1 MPNETFKYK
10 SLFISDVHLGM
21 NGIRVNEL
29 ISFLKD
35 NTAENI
41 FIVGDFIDGL
51 ELKYKWRWDAEYFVL
66 IQKLLRQIRK
76 GTKIVYI
83 VGNHDYF
90 MENFIDHDLF
100 GVNVCMEYEYNNDI
114 LILHG
119 HQFDGLLGKIK
130 WLQSLGSHGYS
141 IILNMNLI
149 LNKYRA
155 KFGFPRYPLSQLIKS
170 KIKSAVNY
178 MNDYESLVVDYAKS
192 KGYNKVITGHI
203 HNPCYKIVDNIHYY
217 NTGDWVEN
225 ASVIVEHFDGK
236 LELIK

>member
-1 MPNETFKYK
+1 MSNNGFKYR
-10 SLFISDVHLGM
+10 SIFISDVHLGM
-21 NGIRVNEL
+21 KGTRVNDL
-29 ISFLKD
+29 ISFLKE
-35 NTAENI
+35 NTAENV
-41 FIVGDFIDGL
+41 FLVGDFIDGL

-100 GVNVCMEYEYNNDI
+100 SIKVCMEYEYNGA

-130 WLQSLGSHGYS
+130 WLQALGSHGYS
-141 IILNMNLI
+141 VILNMNLV
-149 LNKYRA
+149 LNNYRA

-170 KIKSAVNY
+170 RIKSAVSY
-178 MNDYESLVVDYAKS
+178 MSDYESLVANYAKS
-192 KGYNKVITGHI
+192 KGFSKVITGHI
-203 HNPCYKIVDNIHYY
+203 HNPCYKVIDNVHYY

-225 ASVIVEHFDGK
+225 ASVLVESFDGG
-236 LELIK
+236 LQLIK